1 MAFALKASPSSTSSS
16 SSAPSNH
23 PRLRS
28 AAAMAM
34 PTPGR
39 PASRAVA
46 AASAAASL
54 EPAVVTPSPDSYW
67 RAPLPLTPAASERI
81 PTVAQAMSR
90 ARAHG
95 KTAFIPYITA
105 GDPDLGTTAEAL
117 RLLDALGADVIELG
131 MPFSDPSADGA
142 VIQASA
148 KRALAAGATTDAVM
162 AMLREVTPELSC
174 PVVIFSYFNPIV
186 RRGTRSFAA
195 AAREAGVKGLI
206 IPDLPYDEIR
216 AFRKE
221 AIQNSLELVL
231 LTTPATPAERMKE
244 IAKASE
250 GFVYLVSVVG
260 VTGARANVNPRV
272 KDLLKEIRQV
282 TDKEIAVG
290 FGISTPDHVSQISEW
305 GADGVIIG
313 SAMVKQLGEADSPR
327 EGLKR
332 LEAYARSLKNALP

>member
-195 AAREAGVKGLI
+195 AAREAGVKGRPYHTRSSI
-206 IPDLPYDEIR
+206 RRDTCIQERSHSKQSRAGAPYNTSYTSREDEGNRKSFRRVCLPGKCSWSYWRPCKRE
-216 AFRKE
+216 
-221 AIQNSLELVL
+221 
-231 LTTPATPAERMKE
+231 PAC
-244 IAKASE
+244 
-250 GFVYLVSVVG
+250 
-260 VTGARANVNPRV
+260 
-272 KDLLKEIRQV
+272 Q
-282 TDKEIAVG
+282 
-290 FGISTPDHVSQISEW
+290 
-305 GADGVIIG
+305 G
-313 SAMVKQLGEADSPR
+313 SS
-327 EGLKR
+327 
-332 LEAYARSLKNALP
+332 